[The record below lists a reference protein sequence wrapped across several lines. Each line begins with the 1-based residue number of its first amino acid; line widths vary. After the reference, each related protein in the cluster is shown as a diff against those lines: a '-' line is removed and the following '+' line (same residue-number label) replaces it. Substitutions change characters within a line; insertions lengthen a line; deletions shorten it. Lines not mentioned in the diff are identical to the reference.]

1 MAPTLTSKWNST
13 SRKGKV
19 MAPPHKSEEDLKKLL
34 PTTRGIVAIANLA
47 DVTVLFSRNTGQ
59 WPVQTGSLLLP
70 LEPLPLEPLL
80 LWAASLLEASLTDPR
95 STSLEP
101 RLPLVTDS
109 RADHQP
115 LTEALMLAQLP
126 LPGSTN
132 SPQAPHGQR
141 HPRPQG
147 RSASSPAGS
156 SAHAWCHPVNS
167 RGKSRRISSVLKRL
181 KREGRPWRKRLH
193 QGGISG

>member
-1 MAPTLTSKWNST
+1 
-13 SRKGKV
+13 
-19 MAPPHKSEEDLKKLL
+19 MAPPHKTEEDLKKLL
-34 PTTRGIVAIANLA
+34 PTTRGIVAFANLA

-59 WPVQTGSLLLP
+59 WAAQTGSLL
-70 LEPLPLEPLL
+70 LPLEPLL
-80 LWAASLLEASLTDPR
+80 LWAASLLEASLTDQR
-95 STSLEP
+95 SASLEP
-101 RLPLVTDS
+101 RLPLLTDS

-115 LTEALMLAQLP
+115 LTEALTLVQLP

-132 SPQAPHGQR
+132 SPQAPHEQR
-141 HPRPQG
+141 HPRPHG

-156 SAHAWCHPVNS
+156 SAHAWHHPVNS

-181 KREGRPWRKRLH
+181 KREGRPWRKRLY